1 MKNYNSIKKKFIN
14 SWLLKD
20 KLFWITFPSI
30 FFLDQITKYLV
41 YSNMYLGES
50 IPENGLL
57 RITYARNTG
66 TAFSL
71 FRSHGELL
79 LFLSVLVALFFTI
92 YFIFIEKPKIFM
104 RLFISLV
111 VAGALGNIIDRIRFG
126 YVNDF
131 IDVGFWPIFNIAD
144 SSITIAI
151 TIYILDALILSRNK
165 DEN

>member
-126 YVNDF
+126 YVKDF

-144 SSITIAI
+144 
-151 TIYILDALILSRNK
+151 
-165 DEN
+165 

>member
-144 SSITIAI
+144 SSISIAI
-151 TIYILDALILSRNK
+151 TIYIFDALILSRNK

>member
-50 IPENGLL
+50 IPENGLI

-144 SSITIAI
+144 SSISIAI

>member
-151 TIYILDALILSRNK
+151 TIYILDALVLSRNK

>member
-20 KLFWITFPSI
+20 KLFWITFSSI
-30 FFLDQITKYLV
+30 FFLDQLTKYLV

-144 SSITIAI
+144 SSISIAI
-151 TIYILDALILSRNK
+151 TIYIFDALILSRNK

>member
-30 FFLDQITKYLV
+30 FFLDQITKYFV

-50 IPENGLL
+50 IPENGLI

-111 VAGALGNIIDRIRFG
+111 VAGALGNIIDRIR
-126 YVNDF
+126 
-131 IDVGFWPIFNIAD
+131 
-144 SSITIAI
+144 
-151 TIYILDALILSRNK
+151 
-165 DEN
+165 

>member
-1 MKNYNSIKKKFIN
+1 MKNYNLIKKKFIN
-14 SWLLKD
+14 SWLFKD

-144 SSITIAI
+144 SSISIAI

>member
-20 KLFWITFPSI
+20 KLFWITFTSI

-144 SSITIAI
+144 SSISIAI

>member
-1 MKNYNSIKKKFIN
+1 
-14 SWLLKD
+14 
-20 KLFWITFPSI
+20 
-30 FFLDQITKYLV
+30 
-41 YSNMYLGES
+41 
-50 IPENGLL
+50 
-57 RITYARNTG
+57 
-66 TAFSL
+66 
-71 FRSHGELL
+71 
-79 LFLSVLVALFFTI
+79 
-92 YFIFIEKPKIFM
+92 M

-144 SSITIAI
+144 SSISIAI

>member
-1 MKNYNSIKKKFIN
+1 MKNYNLIKKKFIN
-14 SWLLKD
+14 SWLFKD

-50 IPENGLL
+50 IPENGLI

-151 TIYILDALILSRNK
+151 TIYILDALVLSRNK

>member
-131 IDVGFWPIFNIAD
+131 IDVGFWPIINIAD
-144 SSITIAI
+144 SSISIAI